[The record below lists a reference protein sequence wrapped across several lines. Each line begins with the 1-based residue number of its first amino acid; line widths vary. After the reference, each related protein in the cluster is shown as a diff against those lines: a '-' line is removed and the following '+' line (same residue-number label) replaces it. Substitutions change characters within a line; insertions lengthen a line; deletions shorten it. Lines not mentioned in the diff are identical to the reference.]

1 MKYIISESRYNKM
14 VSDYLDGIK
23 YTEYIDDR
31 EIFLGTPNSESGEY
45 LYEKDSGELLINPDI
60 VDMLTKIFSMDD
72 FKAYDAI
79 ENWFS
84 EKYNVHIE
92 SSRPWDW

>member
-1 MKYIISESRYNKM
+1 M
-14 VSDYLDGIK
+14 VSDYLDSIE
-23 YTEYIDDR
+23 YTEYIDSSD
-31 EIFLGTPNSESGEY
+31 IFLGTPNSESGEY

-79 ENWFS
+79 ENWFN

>member
-31 EIFLGTPNSESGEY
+31 EIFLGTPNNESGEY

>member
-1 MKYIISESRYNKM
+1 M

-79 ENWFS
+79 ENWFN

>member
-31 EIFLGTPNSESGEY
+31 EIFLGNCEATCVLNMFGRTILLRLSKF
-45 LYEKDSGELLINPDI
+45 LNQRELRSLAK
-60 VDMLTKIFSMDD
+60 TQIF
-72 FKAYDAI
+72 AR
-79 ENWFS
+79 E
-84 EKYNVHIE
+84 
-92 SSRPWDW
+92 

>member
-14 VSDYLDGIK
+14 VSDYLDGIE

-60 VDMLTKIFSMDD
+60 ITMLTKFFGMDD
-72 FKAYDAI
+72 FKAYDSI
-79 ENWFS
+79 ENWFGK
-84 EKYNVHIE
+84 KYDVYIDTT
-92 SSRPWDW
+92 RPWDW

>member
-1 MKYIISESRYNKM
+1 M

-31 EIFLGTPNSESGEY
+31 EIFLGTPNNESGEY

-79 ENWFS
+79 ENWFN

>member
-14 VSDYLDGIK
+14 VSDYLDGIE

-31 EIFLGTPNSESGEY
+31 EIFLGTPNIESGEY

-60 VDMLTKIFSMDD
+60 ITMLTKFFGMDD

-84 EKYNVHIE
+84 EKYNVYIE

>member
-31 EIFLGTPNSESGEY
+31 EIFLGILVWTT
-45 LYEKDSGELLINPDI
+45 LRRMMQL
-60 VDMLTKIFSMDD
+60 KIGSVKNIMFIL
-72 FKAYDAI
+72 KVLVLGIGNY
-79 ENWFS
+79 
-84 EKYNVHIE
+84 Y
-92 SSRPWDW
+92 

>member
-1 MKYIISESRYNKM
+1 M

-60 VDMLTKIFSMDD
+60 ITMLTKFFSMDD

-79 ENWFS
+79 ENWFN

>member
-1 MKYIISESRYNKM
+1 
-14 VSDYLDGIK
+14 
-23 YTEYIDDR
+23 
-31 EIFLGTPNSESGEY
+31 
-45 LYEKDSGELLINPDI
+45 
-60 VDMLTKIFSMDD
+60 MLTKIFSMDD

>member
-1 MKYIISESRYNKM
+1 M
-14 VSDYLDGIK
+14 VSDYLDGIE

-60 VDMLTKIFSMDD
+60 ITILTKFFGMDD

-84 EKYNVHIE
+84 EKYNVYIE

>member
-1 MKYIISESRYNKM
+1 M

-23 YTEYIDDR
+23 CTEYIDDR
-31 EIFLGTPNSESGEY
+31 EIFLGTPNNESGEY

>member
-79 ENWFS
+79 ENWFN

>member
-31 EIFLGTPNSESGEY
+31 EIFLGNCE
-45 LYEKDSGELLINPDI
+45 
-60 VDMLTKIFSMDD
+60 
-72 FKAYDAI
+72 AI
-79 ENWFS
+79 
-84 EKYNVHIE
+84 
-92 SSRPWDW
+92 